1 MEKYIEKNFIEDH
14 IYRKQKIF
22 EHLISKKTE
31 SIKQLCSLLDISPP
45 TLYKEINQIN
55 QISDNL
61 VEIKSG
67 IAYLNLI
74 KSKQAELF
82 LKKLYE
88 QSDFLS
94 LLTFYLFNSTKNQ
107 NIEMSISRSKFYYVR
122 SRVLK
127 FLKINDLKLKNQLV
141 TGSRLKINWIKS
153 ILSIKYRFH
162 SLTHKDFLY
171 CKTEKFIQE
180 INNIKGCYL
189 TETENKIFF
198 KHLIYILENPNEVS
212 LTSEEKR
219 ILSLTITPPFLEN
232 SLKNFLNITGSQ
244 NKKNLLEYASI
255 CYFILN
261 THAFSP
267 KNMPD
272 YKNKIE
278 RLLLSYPEISELMDE
293 IEKNLNIKIKGNE
306 LALNILYNHL
316 KLCVINWQLSFN
328 FDLTNNE
335 VEKENPLLTVFKNW
349 NKKNNLKMLLPTS
362 ILNSL
367 FEKLMQLKR
376 LNESPKLFI
385 YTDSWTK
392 YLEIRSFL
400 RDRLTIKIILVDYW
414 VSSKEELLSH
424 VRPEDLIIS
433 DNYFFS
439 CSNNHKNN
447 FYLPTLS
454 ESELNDISKHLL
466 DCLCNFSTANRL

>member
-1 MEKYIEKNFIEDH
+1 
-14 IYRKQKIF
+14 
-22 EHLISKKTE
+22 
-31 SIKQLCSLLDISPP
+31 
-45 TLYKEINQIN
+45 
-55 QISDNL
+55 
-61 VEIKSG
+61 
-67 IAYLNLI
+67 
-74 KSKQAELF
+74 
-82 LKKLYE
+82 
-88 QSDFLS
+88 
-94 LLTFYLFNSTKNQ
+94 
-107 NIEMSISRSKFYYVR
+107 
-122 SRVLK
+122 
-127 FLKINDLKLKNQLV
+127 
-141 TGSRLKINWIKS
+141 
-153 ILSIKYRFH
+153 
-162 SLTHKDFLY
+162 
-171 CKTEKFIQE
+171 
-180 INNIKGCYL
+180 
-189 TETENKIFF
+189 
-198 KHLIYILENPNEVS
+198 
-212 LTSEEKR
+212 
-219 ILSLTITPPFLEN
+219 LEN

-244 NKKNLLEYASI
+244 NKKNLLEYVRM

-267 KNMPD
+267 KHMPD

-278 RLLLSYPEISELMDE
+278 RILLSYPAISELMDE

-335 VEKENPLLTVFKNW
+335 VEKENPLLTVFENW
-349 NKKNNLKMLLPTS
+349 NKKNNLKMLLPIS

-367 FEKLMQLKR
+367 FEKLIQLKR

-414 VSSKEELLSH
+414 VSSKEELLNH

-433 DNYFFS
+433 DNYFFC

-466 DCLCNFSTANRL
+466 DCLCNFSIADRL